1 MPARTDH
8 DRRDAQH
15 AVRATL
21 AVEIGRYV
29 RRITE
34 EAYAHIE
41 QEATEHDGDRPVD
54 WTAVGIAA
62 AHRALGSYGIVVGP
76 QRAIDA
82 EHTAAI
88 GVGGGV
94 DTPNP

>member
-54 WTAVGIAA
+54 WTAVGITA
-62 AHRALGSYGIVVGP
+62 AHRALSSYGIVVGP
-76 QRAIDA
+76 SRAIDA
-82 EHTAAI
+82 PAAAAL
-88 GVGGGV
+88 GAGSHV
-94 DTPNP
+94 DETDA